1 MKDKS
6 ILIAVIIFI
15 IAISLFSCGSS
26 KKEKEIVLET
36 ETEQKQEVFYAG
48 VENYEVDCFETLSDI
63 AVKYIPSDEYMSDWI
78 ADVKRLN
85 GRKTNDIYFGEVIKV
100 YYY

>member
-6 ILIAVIIFI
+6 VLFALIVFILIIC
-15 IAISLFSCGSS
+15 LFSCGNS
-26 KKEKEIVLET
+26 KKEIVSEI
-36 ETEQKQEVFYAG
+36 ETEQKQEMFYAG

-63 AVKYIPSDEYMSDWI
+63 AVKYIPSNEYMSDWI

>member
-1 MKDKS
+1 MKHKS
-6 ILIAVIIFI
+6 IVFALIIFI
-15 IAISLFSCGSS
+15 LIICLFSCGNSR
-26 KKEKEIVLET
+26 KEIVLQEQK
-36 ETEQKQEVFYAG
+36 EQKQEIFYAG
-48 VENYEVDCFETLSDI
+48 IENYEVNCFETLSDI

>member
-6 ILIAVIIFI
+6 ILMAFVLCVV
-15 IAISLFSCGSS
+15 AIMLFSCQGSR
-26 KKEKEIVLET
+26 KNVVAET
-36 ETEQKQEVFYAG
+36 QPQQKQEIVYAG
-48 VENYEVDCFETLSDI
+48 IENYKVGCFETLSDI
-63 AVKYIPSDEYMSDWI
+63 AVKYIPSDEYMNDWI

-100 YYY
+100 YYF

>member
-1 MKDKS
+1 MSNNKFSIILIILFVLFISFVSCSSNHDKS
-6 ILIAVIIFI
+6 SKNVETIEIQK
-15 IAISLFSCGSS
+15 ISYSGIEEYNV
-26 KKEKEIVLET
+26 K
-36 ETEQKQEVFYAG
+36 
-48 VENYEVDCFETLSDI
+48 CFETLSDI
-63 AVKYIPSDEYMSDWI
+63 AVKYIPSKEYMSDWI